1 MLESLRDA
9 MDDLHYVNALHEGR
23 LPPTR
28 PIPKLPDKEIFW
40 YIDNLRTNK
49 PESFELENI
58 CAEPLGFYL
67 VRIVLYCFHTI
78 FPTSTF
84 SLLHN
89 SLQSFS
95 ERMAKKI

>member
-40 YIDNLRTNK
+40 YIDNLRVNK

-67 VRIVLYCFHTI
+67 VSSVAADVCLQTMFLTSNY
-78 FPTSTF
+78 FPGA
-84 SLLHN
+84 
-89 SLQSFS
+89 
-95 ERMAKKI
+95 R

>member
-40 YIDNLRTNK
+40 YIDNLRVNK

-67 VRIVLYCFHTI
+67 VSSVAADVCIVCRRCF
-78 FPTSTF
+78 
-84 SLLHN
+84 
-89 SLQSFS
+89 
-95 ERMAKKI
+95 